1 MASAAGSSKRSA
13 PDAGASSSKRSAPDA
28 GPSSSKS
35 SARSTRSSK
44 NGRITT
50 GRAGSGSK
58 ELKASQGGGTRSSTP
73 RSGSSALS
81 TGFVTGL
88 PAATRPTAPSARPAA
103 PRPATPNVPTP
114 GGLTAAQQQLA
125 RVRRRL
131 DAIANRQQLRL
142 TALRALQDVRTATA
156 LVAQATQAL
165 PALPA
170 LPQLPDLST
179 GAIRI
184 TDTGAGMSY
193 EQLLLRVFSEHMRL
207 GEAATRPA
215 VEADADAIADTVA
228 ELLAALPEFDGPWG
242 PAIGPVY
249 RTEQVRAL
257 LGGVSRQALSDR
269 VKRSTLLALKTRDGV
284 TVYPAWQFSEGQ
296 VLSGLPEVLKLFAA
310 DEHGEI
316 VDAWTL
322 ASWLRVSLDEFGGD
336 SVSGRLRAGEQEA
349 AVATARSAAAR
360 WSR

>member
-13 PDAGASSSKRSAPDA
+13 PDAGASSSKRSSPDA

-58 ELKASQGGGTRSSTP
+58 ELKASQGGGTRSSAP
-73 RSGSSALS
+73 RSGSTALS

-88 PAATRPTAPSARPAA
+88 PAAPRPTAPSARPAA

-142 TALRALQDVRTATA
+142 TALRALQDNVRTATA

-165 PALPA
+165 PAP
-170 LPQLPDLST
+170 PQLPELST
-179 GAIRI
+179 GTIRI
-184 TDTGAGMSY
+184 TDTNAGMSY

-207 GEAATRPA
+207 GEAAARPA

-269 VKRSTLLALKTRDGV
+269 VKRSTLLALKTRDVV

-296 VLSGLPEVLKLFAA
+296 VLSGLPQVLKLFAA

-316 VDAWTL
+316 VDAWSL
-322 ASWLRVSLDEFGGD
+322 ASWLRASLDELGGD

-349 AVATARSAAAR
+349 AVAAARSAAAR